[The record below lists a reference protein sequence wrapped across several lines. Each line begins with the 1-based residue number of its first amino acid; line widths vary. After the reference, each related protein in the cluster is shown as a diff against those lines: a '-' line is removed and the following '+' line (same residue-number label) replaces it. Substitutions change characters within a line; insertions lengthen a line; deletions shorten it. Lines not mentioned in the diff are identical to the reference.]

1 MNLFSPYKRQ
11 LLYFLKNKINIDKEK
26 NDKSLSLEDLFV
38 KYGSDK
44 ASFWNKSNNGHGYTK
59 FYLKYF
65 NRIRKKKLNIL
76 EVGSFSGASAAAFS
90 KFFFNSNIYC
100 LDINIS
106 NFKYK
111 SKKIKVFGLDA
122 TNLRNIKTFLNKIDA
137 DQKNGF
143 FDIIIDDGSHRLEDI
158 LKVFK
163 LFFQYLKSNGFYVIE
178 DFKHPNF
185 YKHLNSKNE
194 PKINKLIQSLKKK
207 KIIKS
212 NILDHHFQ
220 KNIIKSLGLIKDY
233 KGLLKDSYI
242 AFFKKN

>member
-122 TNLRNIKTFLNKIDA
+122 TNLKNIKTFLNKIDA

-207 KIIKS
+207 K
-212 NILDHHFQ
+212 N
-220 KNIIKSLGLIKDY
+220 N
-233 KGLLKDSYI
+233 
-242 AFFKKN
+242 